1 MKKQRIVD
9 NWQFWKEGN
18 ESAPQKISLPHDA
31 MICERRRPDLESGSA
46 SGFFPGGKYV
56 YVRSLYGREE
66 WKDKAVILEFEGVY
80 MNASV
85 WLNGEYMGGW
95 IYGYTN
101 FYIDLTGKLKTGEEN
116 ELKVIAD
123 NSRTPNSRWYTGSGI
138 YRPVNLWVG
147 EPNHILPEGVR
158 IQTVS
163 TEPAVIRVR
172 TDWEKNG
179 EETPQPEMRIGH
191 SVIKDGKCVVQA
203 EGEDVEIVIPDGAL
217 WDAENPNLY
226 TLRTVLEADGR
237 VIDEAENI
245 FGIRT
250 LSWDADKGLRV
261 NGKTVKLRG
270 GCLHHDHGILGA
282 CAYDRSE
289 YRRIRIMK
297 EFGFNAV
304 RSSHN
309 PAGKNLLEACDRL
322 GMYVVD
328 ETFDQ
333 WHLHQSKYDYA
344 ECFDREWEKDVTAL
358 VSKDYNHPS
367 VIMYS
372 IGNEITDTGVP
383 GGEQTARMLTE
394 KFHSLDRTR
403 PVTLAN
409 NALLTVLASLQAEKQ
424 KEEKKSVGSGDV
436 NEIVTMLPKISASI
450 TPEKLEA
457 LAGGCFDAVDVVGY
471 NYGQNL
477 YAGTHAMKPDRVI
490 LSSETFPRSMADNWK
505 WVAENDYVTGDF
517 MWTAWDYLGEAG
529 IGQPVYGTT
538 QAPFSKTYP
547 CLTAAC
553 GSMDLTG
560 YPESQ
565 AYYGAVIWGIY
576 RKPYIAVRPPEH
588 FGEEYT
594 LGRWRLTDALHSW
607 TWEGQEGKMTEI
619 VIYSI
624 GKEVELFQDGISL
637 GRMELKDCRADF
649 RTVYRPG
656 RLLAVSYDEGGSRIA
671 EDEIVTAGE
680 KTVLRVL
687 PEEEILRADR
697 DEIVHIPVHVTDEKG
712 LLKMQEERKIT
723 VTVKGPGEL
732 IAVGS
737 GRPVTEEG
745 FRTGWSTSW
754 HGRILAVVR
763 STGEEGTIEVTA
775 QTEGLEPA
783 SASVCAVKPA

>member
-1 MKKQRIVD
+1 
-9 NWQFWKEGN
+9 
-18 ESAPQKISLPHDA
+18 
-31 MICERRRPDLESGSA
+31 
-46 SGFFPGGKYV
+46 
-56 YVRSLYGREE
+56 
-66 WKDKAVILEFEGVY
+66 
-80 MNASV
+80 
-85 WLNGEYMGGW
+85 MGGW

-123 NSRTPNSRWYTGSGI
+123 NSRTLNSRWYTGSGI

-147 EPNHILPEGVR
+147 EKNHILPEGVR

-179 EETPQPEMRIGH
+179 EKIPQPEMRICH

-237 VIDEAENI
+237 IIDEAENI

-322 GMYVVD
+322 GM
-328 ETFDQ
+328 
-333 WHLHQSKYDYA
+333 
-344 ECFDREWEKDVTAL
+344 
-358 VSKDYNHPS
+358 
-367 VIMYS
+367 
-372 IGNEITDTGVP
+372 
-383 GGEQTARMLTE
+383 LTE

-409 NALLTVLASLQAEKQ
+409 NALLTVLASLQAENQ

-457 LAGGCFDAVDVVGY
+457 LAGGCFDAVDIVGY

-490 LSSETFPRSMADNWK
+490 LSSETFPRSMAENWK

-529 IGQPVYGTT
+529 IGQPVYGTA

-547 CLTAAC
+547 CLSAAC

-594 LGRWRLTDALHSW
+594 
-607 TWEGQEGKMTEI
+607 
-619 VIYSI
+619 
-624 GKEVELFQDGISL
+624 L

-737 GRPVTEEG
+737 GRPETEEG

-783 SASVCAVKPA
+783 SASVRAVKPA